1 MKTNSEAKK
10 EQAPK
15 SKTSKAKSE
24 AAPKPTKA
32 AKPAK
37 EPADR
42 LPTTIDELKDGKA
55 GLVTY
60 LLLTGKGKD
69 EIAAELKVEF
79 KVSDAQAAK
88 IVRRIDGRLRFFQ
101 RALALVPAK

>member
-1 MKTNSEAKK
+1 MKTNTEAKK

-15 SKTSKAKSE
+15 SKTPKAKSE
-24 AAPKPTKA
+24 AAPKPAKA

-42 LPTTIDELKDGKA
+42 LPTTIDDLKDGKA
-55 GLVTY
+55 GLATY

-69 EIAAELKVEF
+69 EIAGEVKEAF
-79 KVSDAQAAK
+79 KVSDTQAAK

-101 RALALVPAK
+101 RALALVAAK